1 MLASTSSR
9 VLPRLNLLRPAA
21 RSISRVMSTTGD
33 TATFSFGES
42 QARYYEETLVEGIFK
57 PWSEAMFSTSRPVV
71 GDAVLDIAT
80 GTGVVAHRVAEIVG
94 ETVRG
99 CNGFERRDRVCD

>member
-9 VLPRLNLLRPAA
+9 VLPRLKLLRPAV
-21 RSISRVMSTTGD
+21 RSTSRVMSTTGD
-33 TATFSFGES
+33 TTTFSFGES

-94 ETVRG
+94 ESVRG
-99 CNGFERRDRVCD
+99 